1 LMIGMVAFVV
11 DIPSGA
17 TDPATVLPVQ
27 IFMWADFS
35 ERMFVQKT
43 SAAIII
49 LLSFLLV
56 MNAAA
61 IIIRKKLERRW

>member
-1 LMIGMVAFVV
+1 MIGMVAFVV
-11 DIPSGA
+11 DIPDGV

-27 IFMWADFS
+27 IFMWADFA